1 MNSKFASVVL
11 AAWFASLAGCG
22 GGGSKP
28 PFSDAKG
35 SGMTLY
41 SGPFGAGVSMSL
53 GGF

>member
-1 MNSKFASVVL
+1 MSRTNNVSYSPYR
-11 AAWFASLAGCG
+11 GGGGG

-28 PFSDAKG
+28 PFSDAGG